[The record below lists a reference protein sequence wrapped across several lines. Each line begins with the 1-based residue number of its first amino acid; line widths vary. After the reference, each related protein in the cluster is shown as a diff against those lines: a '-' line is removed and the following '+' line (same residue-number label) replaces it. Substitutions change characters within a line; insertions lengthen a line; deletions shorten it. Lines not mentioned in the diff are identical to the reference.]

1 MIAEL
6 LEAFGNRLHPR
17 FVVGF
22 QLRLFFFFPSH
33 FGTTYLSP
41 SVNPRLLLSREG
53 HRGLG
58 ALFEQRVSKLPLAPG
73 DWARLLKGSTAQNK
87 PDLERFHS
95 PGAEHWGGQ
104 CHLPIAQVPGTAQLQ
119 WEQHGDTESSLLA
132 PGERCAHQTHPFCLL
147 QTQRIG
153 RKIKFN

>member
-1 MIAEL
+1 MVIVYTHVLWLASN
-6 LEAFGNRLHPR
+6 FG
-17 FVVGF
+17 F
-22 QLRLFFFFPSH
+22 FFFFPSH

-58 ALFEQRVSKLPLAPG
+58 ALFEQHVSKLPLAPG

-104 CHLPIAQVPGTAQLQ
+104 CHLPIAQGQHSFSGSSTGTLSPLS
-119 WEQHGDTESSLLA
+119 WLL
-132 PGERCAHQTHPFCLL
+132 GSVVC
-147 QTQRIG
+147 
-153 RKIKFN
+153 IKPTLSAFFKCKELAGK